1 MKIQEINLI
10 GGGFQHSPST
20 SGYDPVYIKWIKN
33 GTSAPIT
40 IYVDNGIFNHVNS
53 NSKNYAWLCESKTI
67 IPEIYNWCV
76 NNIGILKQKYIKVFT
91 HDITLCSISDIF
103 VLVQC
108 SGKSFLNSGK
118 IYDKT
123 KLVSMVCSNK
133 VLCAE
138 HVYRLKIIDQFKDK
152 CDLYGRGFNPIDD
165 KLNGLKDYCFSITM
179 ENATYS
185 NMFTEKITDC
195 FMCGT
200 VPIYYGIPNICD
212 FFDKDGIIV
221 LNDNF
226 DIKDISFDLYKSML
240 LAIKNNFKIANEML
254 TAEDYIYINHIKNYE
269 I

>member
-1 MKIQEINLI
+1 MILTVAVIYNISNEMTRGDLI
-10 GGGFQHSPST
+10 GIILAASVPLLNFFVGYVGGLIA
-20 SGYDPVYIKWIKN
+20 V
-33 GTSAPIT
+33 
-40 IYVDNGIFNHVNS
+40 
-53 NSKNYAWLCESKTI
+53 CESKTI
-67 IPEIYNWCV
+67 IPEIYNWCA
-76 NNIGILKQKYIKVFT
+76 NNISILKQKYLRVFT
-91 HDITLCSISDIF
+91 HDAALCNMSDIF

-118 IYDKT
+118 LYDKT

-138 HVYRLKIIDQFKDK
+138 HIYRLKIIDKFKDK
-152 CDLYGRGFNPIDD
+152 CDLYGRGFNPIED

-200 VPIYYGIPNICD
+200 VPIYYGMANISE
-212 FFDKDGIIV
+212 FFDKDGIII
-221 LNDNF
+221 LNDDF
-226 DIKDISFDLYKSML
+226 DVKDLSFDLYNSMMP
-240 LAIKNNFKIANEML
+240 AIINNFKIANEML
-254 TAEDYIYINHIKNYE
+254 TAEDFIYINHIKNYE